1 MERTVRHPGIG
12 GSTLRAKRLAICTV
26 LAAFLLSGCEPE
38 VGSDEWCED
47 MVDKPKG
54 DWTANEAKAFA
65 ENCIFKSY
73 DD

>member
-1 MERTVRHPGIG
+1 MRIIV
-12 GSTLRAKRLAICTV
+12 LVFAIV
-26 LAAFLLSGCEPE
+26 FPLSGCSPE

-47 MVDKPKG
+47 MVEKSKG

-73 DD
+73 DDE

>member
-1 MERTVRHPGIG
+1 M
-12 GSTLRAKRLAICTV
+12 RATYLSIYIFLLALI
-26 LAAFLLSGCEPE
+26 LSGCAPE
-38 VGSDEWCED
+38 VGSEEWCED

-73 DD
+73 DDK

>member
-1 MERTVRHPGIG
+1 LKATHRSI
-12 GSTLRAKRLAICTV
+12 SILLLACV
-26 LAAFLLSGCEPE
+26 FSGCAPE

-47 MVDKPKG
+47 MLEKPKG

-73 DD
+73 DDD